1 MKSFIGINGN
11 LAFMKAFY
19 HDHFVLPLPEGHRF
33 PMHKYALL
41 RQKVQSDILIDPEE
55 LRVPDPACDDQLL
68 LVHQAEYLQ
77 RVKSGVLTEKEI
89 RRIGF
94 PWSPQLVERARR
106 SVGGTIAACR
116 AALQDGGAVNLAGG
130 THHAY
135 PDHGEGYCV
144 FNDCAVAAR
153 VVQTEGLVRRI
164 VILDC
169 DVHQG
174 NGTAAV
180 FANDPSVFT
189 FSIHGA
195 HNFPFH
201 KEDSD
206 LDIALED
213 GVTDEVYL
221 EALESGLQTAIDSSQ
236 ADLAIYLAGADPFQ
250 GDRLGRLNLTKPGLA
265 ARDRLVFERCRQAS
279 LPVATVMAG
288 GYAHLT
294 IRSIFMLRPSVCS
307 AVNHPGSGNLMRF
320 RTIQIAPLLALLFSG
335 GLSPQVTGQATKLR
349 LPAGIAPSPLVQE
362 MIDQIDV
369 DSVSQLVAE
378 LSGKQPVTIGGEPY
392 SIRTRNSFS
401 GEPVRKPPIPL
412 RVLPGIGP
420 GRRLPGFRPVR
431 YSPGQRRRRKI
442 GQPDSRQGV
451 PDHQPL

>member
-1 MKSFIGINGN
+1 
-11 LAFMKAFY
+11 MKAFY

-33 PMHKYALL
+33 PMLKYALL
-41 RQKVQSDILIDPEE
+41 RQKVQSEGLIDSEE
-55 LRVPDPACDDQLL
+55 LRVPDPACDEQLL
-68 LVHQAEYLQ
+68 RVHQAEYLH
-77 RVKSGVLTEKEI
+77 RVVSGALTEKEI

-94 PWSPQLVERARR
+94 PWSLQLVERARR

-116 AALQDGGAVNLAGG
+116 AALHDGGAVNLAGG

-153 VVQTEGLVRRI
+153 VMQAEGLARRV

-201 KEDSD
+201 KESSD
-206 LDIALED
+206 LDVALGD
-213 GVTDEVYL
+213 GTTDEVYL
-221 EALESGLQTAIDSSQ
+221 EALESGLETAIDRSQ

-250 GDRLGRLNLTKPGLA
+250 GDRLGRLSLTKSGLA
-265 ARDRLVFERCRQAS
+265 ARDRLVFERCRQAR

-288 GYAHLT
+288 GYARDVNDTVDIH
-294 IRSIFMLRPSVCS
+294 
-307 AVNHPGSGNLMRF
+307 AV
-320 RTIQIAPLLALLFSG
+320 TVQIAA
-335 GLSPQVTGQATKLR
+335 
-349 LPAGIAPSPLVQE
+349 
-362 MIDQIDV
+362 
-369 DSVSQLVAE
+369 QL
-378 LSGKQPVTIGGEPY
+378 T
-392 SIRTRNSFS
+392 TR
-401 GEPVRKPPIPL
+401 EAR
-412 RVLPGIGP
+412 
-420 GRRLPGFRPVR
+420 
-431 YSPGQRRRRKI
+431 
-442 GQPDSRQGV
+442 QPDA
-451 PDHQPL
+451 L